1 MIQKLFLKL
10 WKYTLFITQQ
20 EQSECLRAT
29 EHYKKFRP
37 CLFPDY
43 KLPIAP

>member
-29 EHYKKFRP
+29 EHYKNFAP
-37 CLFPDY
+37 AFSLITSF
-43 KLPIAP
+43 PIAP